1 MALGCKEDASRSGWT
16 SEDASGN
23 GRACFE
29 CVPVVCRVKFTPLN
43 LSFKMT
49 PTLFPINTMCFQ
61 VVELLSDPEIP
72 ESHTLDLPYSVSS
85 TPWAG

>member
-1 MALGCKEDASRSGWT
+1 MDLGSKEDASGSGWT

-29 CVPVVCRVKFTPLN
+29 CVLVVCRVKFTPLN

-49 PTLFPINTMCFQ
+49 PTLFPINFLLYNI
-61 VVELLSDPEIP
+61 VLLSCGTIE
-72 ESHTLDLPYSVSS
+72 
-85 TPWAG
+85 